1 MDYASTAAFAA
12 AGSAI
17 HLNAGEVMG
26 LRIGVDV
33 GGTFTD
39 FLVVDEHG
47 NADIFKTSTTPRDP
61 SVGFFRGLE
70 KAAHA
75 RGQTPAEFL
84 KQVDTVV
91 HGTTITTNAT
101 LTGDGAVTGF
111 ITTKG
116 FRDILNMR
124 RGLKERQFEKYAP
137 PAALVPRHRIRVVDE
152 RVAVTGEVM
161 QPLNEEDVRAAA
173 RYFREQK
180 VEAVAVSF
188 LWSFRN
194 PDHELRVREILE
206 QELPGVYISLSTE
219 ILPQI
224 RVYERHSTTVLN
236 AYVGPVLTR
245 YLKRLQQELEQRK
258 FGGSLLIMQS
268 NGGVM
273 SPEVAQRFASNTL
286 LSGPAGAPMAGVFYG
301 STHGFRDVITV
312 DMGGTS
318 FDVALVRN
326 AEPSVTTE
334 GVIGE
339 HRIASP
345 ILDIHTIGAGGGSIA
360 WIDSGGLLAVGP
372 KSAGAEPGPACYGRG
387 GTKPTVTDAQFV
399 LGYLDSKFFEA
410 GELNFDGNAA
420 HRAVEQHIAKPL
432 GMDVVKAADGIFD
445 IVNSNM
451 AAAIGV
457 VSVQRG
463 YDPREFVLVVAGGA
477 GPIHAAPIARELQIP
492 LILIPRASSVFC
504 AAGMLISDLK
514 HDYVRTYARDFEQVD
529 PAEVQK
535 LFADMAAAARKVL
548 KTEHV
553 PDKKVEI
560 TYTADIRYV
569 GQFNEVEVHMPSA
582 GKINQAVLTKMAGDF
597 HKRHDSLYGYSM
609 RGATLELINLRI
621 TARGR
626 TEKPKQEKYKRKGS
640 ASTHAR
646 IGKRRAYFNGRF
658 REVPVYDGLKLDA
671 GNRVTGPAIV
681 VQPTTTIIVPP
692 DFDLMCD
699 DFMNYLMY
707 GKGQNVDK
715 LSNALR

>member
-1 MDYASTAAFAA
+1 
-12 AGSAI
+12 
-17 HLNAGEVMG
+17 MG
-26 LRIGVDV
+26 LRVGVDV

-39 FLVVDEHG
+39 FLVVDERG
-47 NADIFKTSTTPRDP
+47 NADIYKTSTTPKDP
-61 SVGFFRGLE
+61 SIGFFRGLE
-70 KAAHA
+70 KAATA
-75 RGQTPAEFL
+75 RGVSLATFL

-101 LTGDGAVTGF
+101 LTGDGAKTGF
-111 ITTKG
+111 VTTKG
-116 FRDILNMR
+116 FRDVLNMR
-124 RGLKERQFEKYAP
+124 RGMKERQFDKYAAP
-137 PAALVPRHRIRVVDE
+137 TPLVPRHLIRVVDE
-152 RVAVTGEVM
+152 RISVEGTVV
-161 QPLNEEDVRAAA
+161 QPLNEADVRAAA
-173 RYFREQK
+173 KYFLEQK

-194 PDHELRVREILE
+194 PAHELRVREILE
-206 QELPGVYISLSTE
+206 QELPGIYISLSVE

-224 RVYERHSTTVLN
+224 RVYERHSTTALN

-245 YLKRLQQELEQRK
+245 YLRRLQNELELRR
-258 FGGSLLIMQS
+258 FGGTLLIMQS

-301 STHGFRDVITV
+301 STHGFRNVITV

-318 FDVALVRN
+318 FDVALVKD

-339 HRIASP
+339 HRIASS

-360 WIDSGGLLAVGP
+360 WVDSGGLLAVGP

-387 GTKPTVTDAQFV
+387 GTLPTVTDAQFV
-399 LGYLDSKFFEA
+399 LGYLDPGFFEA
-410 GELNFDGNAA
+410 GELNFDGEAA
-420 HRAVEQHIAKPL
+420 RKAVEKHIARPL
-432 GMDVVKAADGIFD
+432 KMDAVQAATGIFD
-445 IVNSNM
+445 IVNANM
-451 AAAIGV
+451 AAALGV

-463 YDPREFVLVVAGGA
+463 YDPREFVLIVAGGA
-477 GPIHAAPIARELQIP
+477 GPIHAAPIARELEIP

-514 HDYVRTYARDFEQVD
+514 HDYVRTYARDFDQVK

-535 LFADMAAAARKVL
+535 LFAEMATDARKIL

-553 PDKKVEI
+553 KDSSIEI
-560 TYTADIRYV
+560 RYSADIRYV
-569 GQFNEVEVHMPSA
+569 GQFNEVDVLVPAS
-582 GKINQAVLTKMAGDF
+582 GKINKAALAKMAADF
-597 HKRHDSLYGYSM
+597 HKRHDGLYGYSM
-609 RGATLELINLRI
+609 GGASLELINLRI

-626 TEKPKQEKYKRKGS
+626 TKKPKQEKFKRKGS
-640 ASTHAR
+640 SSAHAR
-646 IGKRRAYFNGRF
+646 IGKRRVCFDGKF
-658 REVPVYDGLKLDA
+658 REAPVFDGLKLDA
-671 GNRVTGPAIV
+671 GNRIPGPAIV

-699 DFMNYLMY
+699 DFQNYLMY
-707 GKGQNVDK
+707 GKGQIVEK
-715 LSNALR
+715 LCKKLR